1 MKKWITGFAVLAI
14 GFTQLLTT
22 QVVSADSLN
31 DIRQQQEQKKSDIST
46 IQRDIAKA
54 LEETSTLSGEI
65 EKLNEEISEKEVTI
79 QNKEVEIGEQ
89 EKLVEARLEQAGARL
104 QSLQKSEATNNVVK
118 AILEAESLTDLFNR
132 ALVVMQLT
140 DAGNQQIEEAQLEVD
155 TLAEMQAQ
163 LVTEKESLNEDLALV
178 SEQKS
183 SYDKKISAL
192 ETLVK
197 DNQSQLTQLEDK
209 EADELAK
216 IEEARQAAREEAI
229 KAAEE
234 LAAKEAEAEEE
245 AIVSTSSSKPETTK
259 EETVEAAEV
268 KPEVKEEAKTEK
280 PAESTS
286 SNGRTVQ
293 VSATGYSTQQANL
306 STHTATGID
315 LRVNPRVI
323 AVDPSVIPLGSTV
336 EIPGKGIYIAGDTGG
351 AIKGNKIDIHFSTV
365 SEAFAWGRKNITVK
379 ILN

>member
-1 MKKWITGFAVLAI
+1 MKKWITGFAVLAL
-14 GFTQLLTT
+14 GLTQLLTT
-22 QVVSADSLN
+22 QVVSADSLD

-54 LEETSTLSGEI
+54 LEETSTLSEEI

-118 AILEAESLTDLFNR
+118 AILEAESLADLFNR
-132 ALVVMQLT
+132 TLVVMQLT
-140 DAGNQQIEEAQLEVD
+140 DAGNQQIEEAQIEAD
-155 TLAEMQAQ
+155 TLAEMQVQ
-163 LVTEKESLNEDLALV
+163 LVTEKEALNENLTLV

-183 SYDKKISAL
+183 SYDEKLSAL

-197 DNQSQLTQLEDK
+197 DNQSQLTQLENK

-216 IEEARQAAREEAI
+216 IEEARQAAREEAM

-234 LAAKEAEAEEE
+234 LAAKEAEAQEE